1 MVACWQIW
9 IRRNKTIFEDDFQ
22 RPTDHTY
29 MILKM
34 VEDIDTPNILLMFA
48 NVTLFSLVGK
58 DLRGWVKL
66 NCDGAYKDS
75 SGLASCGGL
84 FQNSDGR
91 WIKGYLQKFGTCDA
105 LCANMWGMYLRMQLA
120 WRQGFHNLQVESDS
134 KTLVT
139 LITRKVKINGKPPT
153 LIRRIQD
160 LLNLN
165 WQVHFNHTWR
175 EGNRSADWMTNFNFS
190 LGHSCYGDSS

>member
-58 DLRGWVKL
+58 DLRRGGLNLTVMEHTKIRQVLLVVVDSFKTQMADGLKATCKNLEHVTLSVLICGECTWECSLLGDKVSTIFKWKVTQKL
-66 NCDGAYKDS
+66 WLHWSQGKLKLMGNHPPWYAAYKT
-75 SGLASCGGL
+75 
-84 FQNSDGR
+84 F
-91 WIKGYLQKFGTCDA
+91 
-105 LCANMWGMYLRMQLA
+105 
-120 WRQGFHNLQVESDS
+120 
-134 KTLVT
+134 
-139 LITRKVKINGKPPT
+139 
-153 LIRRIQD
+153 
-160 LLNLN
+160 
-165 WQVHFNHTWR
+165 
-175 EGNRSADWMTNFNFS
+175 
-190 LGHSCYGDSS
+190 